1 MFGDK
6 KQPVSPAHSPSQKQ
20 QPAKGGNLLLSRP
33 RQLHKNWRQNDS
45 GHVELVFQP
54 EGRIEQG
61 LRWLTRKPL
70 TSYLELDELGSAA
83 WLLMDGET
91 TVHEIIGAQCLAA
104 TDNYESMQQRTVQFL
119 KILVGKGLVTCQ

>member
-6 KQPVSPAHSPSQKQ
+6 KQTVSPSQKQ
-20 QPAKGGNLLLSRP
+20 QPTRDGNLLLSCP
-33 RQLHKNWRQNDS
+33 RQLHKNWRQNDR

-70 TSYLELDELGSAA
+70 TSYLELDGLGSAA
-83 WLLMDGET
+83 RLLMDGEA
-91 TVHEIIGAQCLAA
+91 TVHEIIRAQCLTG
-104 TDNYESMQQRTVQFL
+104 TDSYESMQQRTVQFL